1 MNRTCVG
8 FGWAALAA
16 ALSACSL
23 APRYHAPATP
33 VPPAAYQELGEWKP
47 AQPADALPRGAWWRL
62 FDDATLNALEN
73 KIGAANQDLKAA
85 FARLMQARAAVR
97 LARADYFPSVT
108 LGSGLTRTR
117 LSRNSPRFSPATPQ
131 IYDDYTLEADVSY
144 EIDVWGRVRSA
155 LDAAHA
161 QAQASAADLA
171 AVDLAT
177 HAELA
182 TDYFMLRGADA
193 SIALLDQTV
202 AAYERALTLTENRY
216 RGGIAAAVDVDQART
231 QLESARTQAAEQRLI
246 RAQLEHAIAVLVG
259 EPAPAFHVEPLPLS
273 AEPPTLDPG
282 APSELLERR
291 PDVAAAERRVAAANA
306 EIGVAR
312 AAWFPVF
319 GIGASAGWESA
330 HAASWIDAPSRLWSL
345 GPSAVL
351 TVFDGGRR
359 RALSQQAR
367 GAYDEAVAD
376 YRSTVL
382 EAYREVEDELAAQRQ
397 LAQEQAS
404 QRAAV
409 AAAQRSLAQA
419 EQRYRGG
426 IASNLEVVF
435 AQNALLQAQ
444 SSALNILT
452 RRFNAAVQLV
462 KALGGGWNRAELA
475 DAVAAR

>member
-1 MNRTCVG
+1 M
-8 FGWAALAA
+8 
-16 ALSACSL
+16 
-23 APRYHAPATP
+23 
-33 VPPAAYQELGEWKP
+33 
-47 AQPADALPRGAWWRL
+47 
-62 FDDATLNALEN
+62 
-73 KIGAANQDLKAA
+73 
-85 FARLMQARAAVR
+85 
-97 LARADYFPSVT
+97 
-108 LGSGLTRTR
+108 
-117 LSRNSPRFSPATPQ
+117 
-131 IYDDYTLEADVSY
+131 
-144 EIDVWGRVRSA
+144 
-155 LDAAHA
+155 
-161 QAQASAADLA
+161 
-171 AVDLAT
+171 
-177 HAELA
+177 
-182 TDYFMLRGADA
+182 
-193 SIALLDQTV
+193 
-202 AAYERALTLTENRY
+202 
-216 RGGIAAAVDVDQART
+216 
-231 QLESARTQAAEQRLI
+231 
-246 RAQLEHAIAVLVG
+246 
-259 EPAPAFHVEPLPLS
+259 
-273 AEPPTLDPG
+273 
-282 APSELLERR
+282 
-291 PDVAAAERRVAAANA
+291 AAAERRVAAANA

-452 RRFNAAVQLV
+452 RRFSAAVQLV

-475 DAVAAR
+475 DAAAAR